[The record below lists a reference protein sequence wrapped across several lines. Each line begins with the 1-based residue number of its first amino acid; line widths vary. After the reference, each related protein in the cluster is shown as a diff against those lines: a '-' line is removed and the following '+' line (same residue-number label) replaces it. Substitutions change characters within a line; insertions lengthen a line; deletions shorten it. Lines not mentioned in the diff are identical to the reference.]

1 MGNAAEL
8 VGASCVVIFFTVL
21 IYLLGI
27 IQKTRQTIEISQ
39 KAVEIIRDPSI
50 SDEQKQQL
58 VQASSLKLFSLLGM
72 LVIFT
77 AVAILIPVGIIWVA
91 ELVGLVSLDGVLR
104 LMVRWEFVTAA
115 TILGIA
121 VYLALSKWS
130 RRRS

>member
-1 MGNAAEL
+1 MGNPAEL
-8 VGASCVVIFFTVL
+8 VGASSVVIFFTLL

-39 KAVEIIRDPSI
+39 KALQVIRDPRI

-58 VQASSLKLFSLLGM
+58 VQASSLKLFSLLAI

-77 AVAILIPVGIIWVA
+77 AVAILIPVGIIWLA
-91 ELVGLVSLDGVLR
+91 ELGGLVSLDGVLG
-104 LMVRWEFVTAA
+104 LMVRWEFMLAA
-115 TILGIA
+115 TAVGIA
-121 VYLALSKWS
+121 VYLALSKWA